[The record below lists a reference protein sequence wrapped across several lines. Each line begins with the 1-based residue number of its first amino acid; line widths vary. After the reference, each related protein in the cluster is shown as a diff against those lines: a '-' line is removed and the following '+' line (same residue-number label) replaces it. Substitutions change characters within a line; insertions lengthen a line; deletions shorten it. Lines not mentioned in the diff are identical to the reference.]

1 MKILIVDDEAINRT
15 LLTNMLYNAGYKE
28 CIEAVDGV
36 EAIKKFTYAKPP
48 SQRHDRRNILIRTHD
63 YQSSRVSVYA
73 SCVKDIWTY
82 FVV

>member
-36 EAIKKFTYAKPP
+36 EAIKKFTYENPTWFCWM
-48 SQRHDRRNILIRTHD
+48 L
-63 YQSSRVSVYA
+63 
-73 SCVKDIWTY
+73 
-82 FVV
+82 